1 MIKNNGSILF
11 LKKIWIKYVY
21 QYKYLLLL
29 AIVLMIVASI
39 MDALS
44 VKILEPVFNEIF
56 IEKNKSVLHLIA
68 LQILSIFFI
77 KCCAQYFQSMI
88 MLYIGTQIVKEI
100 QLDLYRHI
108 IYMDV
113 DFFSKKNSSDLLNNF
128 VNDIYGVRNTIV
140 DGITMLFKSAFTVLF
155 LVILMFYKNFEMAL
169 VTSILW
175 PIAFWPMIRLGK
187 LIRQKTKRQR
197 ENTGGLF
204 STFIQSIQ
212 GIRMI
217 KAYSMEENE
226 IDNINKQ
233 TTDIAVL
240 DFKISKLFNLLS
252 PLMEFLGGI
261 AVATTLIYGGWKIMN
276 GQLTTGE
283 FMVFLMAIISAYR
296 PLKNLANI
304 NTLVQVGI
312 ASADRINDLLNEKA
326 QIVFDDDSPDL
337 KITHGKIEIDH
348 VCFGYE
354 SKDVLNDITF
364 TIEPNKTTAIVG
376 SSGSGKS
383 TLINLLLRFYDVKS
397 GSIKIDGQDIR
408 DVNLKK
414 IRDKI
419 AFVSQDVILFDTT
432 IKNNILF
439 GKPDATDNEIY
450 TAAINSAADGFI
462 RKQPNG
468 YETKLVERGANLSGG
483 QRQMISIAR
492 AMLKNAPI
500 LLLDEATSSLD
511 AKSEKIVQKSLEKLM
526 IGRTVVV
533 IAHRLSTIINADKIV
548 VFDDGKIVETGT
560 HQSLLKKGGVYSKLY
575 EIQFK
580 SNED

>member
-187 LIRQKTKRQR
+187 LIRQKT
-197 ENTGGLF
+197 
-204 STFIQSIQ
+204 
-212 GIRMI
+212 IR
-217 KAYSMEENE
+217 
-226 IDNINKQ
+226 
-233 TTDIAVL
+233 
-240 DFKISKLFNLLS
+240 
-252 PLMEFLGGI
+252 
-261 AVATTLIYGGWKIMN
+261 
-276 GQLTTGE
+276 
-283 FMVFLMAIISAYR
+283 
-296 PLKNLANI
+296 
-304 NTLVQVGI
+304 
-312 ASADRINDLLNEKA
+312 
-326 QIVFDDDSPDL
+326 
-337 KITHGKIEIDH
+337 
-348 VCFGYE
+348 
-354 SKDVLNDITF
+354 
-364 TIEPNKTTAIVG
+364 
-376 SSGSGKS
+376 
-383 TLINLLLRFYDVKS
+383 
-397 GSIKIDGQDIR
+397 
-408 DVNLKK
+408 
-414 IRDKI
+414 
-419 AFVSQDVILFDTT
+419 
-432 IKNNILF
+432 
-439 GKPDATDNEIY
+439 
-450 TAAINSAADGFI
+450 
-462 RKQPNG
+462 
-468 YETKLVERGANLSGG
+468 
-483 QRQMISIAR
+483 
-492 AMLKNAPI
+492 
-500 LLLDEATSSLD
+500 
-511 AKSEKIVQKSLEKLM
+511 
-526 IGRTVVV
+526 
-533 IAHRLSTIINADKIV
+533 
-548 VFDDGKIVETGT
+548 
-560 HQSLLKKGGVYSKLY
+560 
-575 EIQFK
+575 
-580 SNED
+580 

>member
-1 MIKNNGSILF
+1 
-11 LKKIWIKYVY
+11 
-21 QYKYLLLL
+21 
-29 AIVLMIVASI
+29 
-39 MDALS
+39 
-44 VKILEPVFNEIF
+44 
-56 IEKNKSVLHLIA
+56 
-68 LQILSIFFI
+68 
-77 KCCAQYFQSMI
+77 
-88 MLYIGTQIVKEI
+88 
-100 QLDLYRHI
+100 
-108 IYMDV
+108 
-113 DFFSKKNSSDLLNNF
+113 
-128 VNDIYGVRNTIV
+128 
-140 DGITMLFKSAFTVLF
+140 
-155 LVILMFYKNFEMAL
+155 
-169 VTSILW
+169 
-175 PIAFWPMIRLGK
+175 
-187 LIRQKTKRQR
+187 
-197 ENTGGLF
+197 
-204 STFIQSIQ
+204 
-212 GIRMI
+212 MI

-354 SKDVLNDITF
+354 NKDVLNDVTF
-364 TIEPNKTTAIVG
+364 TLEPNKTTAIVG

-492 AMLKNAPI
+492 AMLKNAPS

-575 EIQFK
+575 
-580 SNED
+580 